1 MSSRVLSLAAMW
13 SRHKDERTGAHY
25 EWNRETNEVRW
36 EQPSAAPAASTG
48 WRQERDPA
56 SGHAYWWNPSTNER
70 SWHAPQAMVPTPP
83 AGPKPPAVVK
93 PPAAMPPPSWTPE
106 QEAARKA
113 AAKPPA
119 AKAPAAL
126 PPPSWTPE
134 QEAAAKATAGSAA
147 KPPFIGAA
155 SFQGARPGYV
165 FKQGPKGVGYYLEG
179 AAAAAAG
186 IAAAKPP
193 PGSLQPLYSSSSS
206 AAAASASEV
215 SLDPG
220 DEAEPASVEEI
231 EELIAA
237 RSKAKAAKEYA
248 EADELRDRLLYD
260 CGVTVDDKSR
270 TWQCSDGRRGVLE
283 GGRRG
288 AVLPAQLAAMPGVV
302 DAKGNVNAKAAAR
315 AASAAAA
322 GWGRSNMG
330 SQAPESTASSR
341 VPIRRSFQPPSV
353 KKRPAE
359 QLLLQSSAKTSRHG
373 FSED

>member
-1 MSSRVLSLAAMW
+1 
-13 SRHKDERTGAHY
+13 
-25 EWNRETNEVRW
+25 
-36 EQPSAAPAASTG
+36 
-48 WRQERDPA
+48 
-56 SGHAYWWNPSTNER
+56 
-70 SWHAPQAMVPTPP
+70 
-83 AGPKPPAVVK
+83 
-93 PPAAMPPPSWTPE
+93 MPPPSWTPE
-106 QEAARKA
+106 QEAARKAA

-134 QEAAAKATAGSAA
+134 QEAAAKAAKASAGSTA
-147 KPPFIGAA
+147 KPQFVAAA
-155 SFQGARPGYV
+155 SFQGACAGYV
-165 FKQGPKGVGYYLEG
+165 FKQGPKGVGYYIEG
-179 AAAAAAG
+179 TPATAAG
-186 IAAAKPP
+186 TAVTKAPP
-193 PGSLQPLYSSSSS
+193 ASLQPLS
-206 AAAASASEV
+206 AAAPVSEV

-220 DEAEPASVEEI
+220 EEAEPATVELI

-237 RSKAKAAKEYA
+237 RSKAKAAKDYA

-322 GWGRSNMG
+322 GWGRSNVG
-330 SQAPESTASSR
+330 AQAPESTASSR
-341 VPIRRSFQPPSV
+341 VPIRRSFQAPSV

-359 QLLLQSSAKTSRHG
+359 QLLLQSNAKTSRHG